1 VVGLGRKR
9 LEHTDA
15 AKVAAIRAMRH
26 KGTGI
31 RRIAR
36 QLGVG
41 AGFPEASAFGTQTI
55 RGYGSTNQM
64 Q

>member
-31 RRIAR
+31 RCIA
-36 QLGVG
+36 QELSIGVG
-41 AGFPEASAFGTQTI
+41 TVLRVTG
-55 RGYGSTNQM
+55 
-64 Q
+64 